1 MQGYLDL
8 GLSVAGLAAL
18 FVPVLGQALLG
29 LTVVQLAGEVYEG
42 YQDWQLGDRDAALG
56 HLFNVADT
64 VVMAAVTAAGATALG
79 KLAQRVARVDAM
91 VPVSLG
97 DGQLRLCDPSLSG
110 YQREGVDLMVGQA
123 VNETGRSLRRLH
135 DAVYE
140 VSEGD
145 DGAWRIHHPS
155 RPGAYSPALEHNGA
169 GGWVHEFEQPQ
180 RWHDPAYMVRRLA
193 SRTAQVPDEAVSVA
207 LQTTGFEADC
217 LRRLLLENAPALKTL
232 ARCHRTPAIAP

>member
-1 MQGYLDL
+1 M
-8 GLSVAGLAAL
+8 
-18 FVPVLGQALLG
+18 
-29 LTVVQLAGEVYEG
+29 
-42 YQDWQLGDRDAALG
+42 
-56 HLFNVADT
+56 
-64 VVMAAVTAAGATALG
+64 
-79 KLAQRVARVDAM
+79 
-91 VPVSLG
+91 PVSLG

-155 RPGAYSPALEHNGA
+155 RPQAYVPALEHNGA

-180 RWHDPAYMVRRLA
+180 RWHDAAYMVRRLA

-207 LQTTGFEADC
+207 LQATGFEADS
-217 LRRLLLENAPALKTL
+217 LRRLLLENAPPPARLLDAIERQQLHRDFPALRGEAFEEVFNERQISPQAAGRVL
-232 ARCHRTPAIAP
+232 MRDFPGLSLIHI